1 METVSKE
8 CSVCGDGEAETAIP
22 QGCHHFPA
30 NSLIASPSNRKQ
42 CQPSA
47 SVRSWAP
54 RALYKS
60 IALLFQSRTARRNWE
75 QPLSK
80 ATCERRH
87 CSLSWGQK
95 GRLSHPPFNPGA
107 SHTARLC
114 QGPAPSAIPLLTSAT
129 FLIILEPIP

>member
-22 QGCHHFPA
+22 QGWHHFPA
-30 NSLIASPSNRKQ
+30 NSLIASPSKRKQ

-95 GRLSHPPFNPGA
+95 GKDFLTLHSTQVPPIQLGFARAQLLVPSLSSP
-107 SHTARLC
+107 
-114 QGPAPSAIPLLTSAT
+114 QPL
-129 FLIILEPIP
+129 F